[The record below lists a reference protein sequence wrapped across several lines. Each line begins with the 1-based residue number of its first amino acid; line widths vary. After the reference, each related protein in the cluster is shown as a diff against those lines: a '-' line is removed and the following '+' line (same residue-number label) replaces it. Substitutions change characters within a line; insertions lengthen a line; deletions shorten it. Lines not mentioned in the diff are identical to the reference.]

1 MVGYEPGRLS
11 GAQRPEV
18 LGQVRN
24 SYLVARTYEGLI
36 VVDQHAA
43 HEAVLTERLLASS
56 ERMPLSP
63 PVRLDLTL
71 REAELLV
78 AHLGIFSDL
87 GIEVEPFGGHSFV
100 VRALPEPLVGQEV
113 PALMVDLLEEVAA
126 SRALESEAMREEL
139 AEKAACRAAFKAG
152 DLLTPEQQQGLLDDL
167 LGAWSPSVCPH
178 GRPVLFALT
187 VEEMERRFL
196 RR

>member
-1 MVGYEPGRLS
+1 V
-11 GAQRPEV
+11 V

-56 ERMPLSP
+56 EPVPLSP

-71 REAELLV
+71 REAELLT
-78 AHLGIFSDL
+78 AHLGTLCDL
-87 GIEVEPFGGHSFV
+87 GVEVEPFGGHSFM
-100 VRALPEPLVGQEV
+100 VRALPAPLRGQEV
-113 PALMVDLLEEVAA
+113 PVLMVELLDEVAA
-126 SRALESEAMREEL
+126 SRALEPEAMREKL
-139 AEKAACRAAFKAG
+139 AQKAACSAACKAG
-152 DLLTPEQQQGLLDDL
+152 DLLTPEQQQGLLDSL
-167 LGAWSPSVCPH
+167 LSAWSPSVCPH